1 MRFRGTAWDHMVG
14 LVENRDATRSG
25 RRFTWC
31 NQLEWIGQRLA
42 AYGFRRRADMQ
53 PQRRTGNGLADR
65 RFHPRAGRK
74 RPVGENGD
82 RGGAGR

>member
-1 MRFRGTAWDHMVG
+1 MVG
-14 LVENRDATRSG
+14 LVENRDAKRSAAVSHG
-25 RRFTWC
+25 R